1 MKRILHGRQ
10 NVWNRQLLQLLSLAY
25 KLLREGVMAWLDEPH
40 AAQGPKYW
48 GFELPIH
55 TESRRLWVS
64 ETHDTWNSA
73 VFVGVCSAWTFTA
86 KCQTWQDLGDQSSSI
101 CDHMKAVVKCVLKL
115 NDYNNMY
122 FVAVCS
128 RWRRFF
134 VVDFSLEQELRLVS
148 LSKASRAW
156 TAVAGRSGNSED
168 S

>member
-1 MKRILHGRQ
+1 MHEIG
-10 NVWNRQLLQLLSLAY
+10 NYCNCWSFAC

-55 TESRRLWVS
+55 TKSASIWVS

-86 KCQTWQDLGDQSSSI
+86 KCQRWQDLGDQSSSI
-101 CDHMKAVVKCVLKL
+101 CDHMKAVVKCVLNL
-115 NDYNNMY
+115 NSMIIIMY

-134 VVDFSLEQELRLVS
+134 CRRFF
-148 LSKASRAW
+148 ARARIK
-156 TAVAGRSGNSED
+156 TCVAFESQPCLNCCRRKKRQQRR
-168 S
+168 